1 MYFYDEDQNLVE
13 LIARKNIQNSSDKI
27 FDSNSFL
34 EISEIGLPTLD
45 IEKQFNILN
54 KLMGIEVFDGGFEH
68 FCAIGDENGL
78 FICINKEKKDWF
90 PTNEEAYSSDFEIL
104 FFEKSKEYHFQ
115 FKNTTLKSIA

>member
-90 PTNEEAYSSDFEIL
+90 PINEETYSSDFEIQ
-104 FFEKSKEYHFQ
+104 FIEKSKEYHFQ